1 MSRLPAAIALSAIG
15 VIAAASVARALGG
28 PESLAA
34 VVLAASVALVA
45 SQFGRIPRQIRI
57 TCALLFA
64 LALLLAPLVASP
76 RDALVRG
83 SFIAGVLVA
92 LLASVQLLARSALRT
107 RPVQQIGDA
116 LLAQPAARR
125 YLAFTVAGQAMAA
138 MLSLAGSNVL
148 FAIAGRSPAQGVDRL
163 AMFSAITRGFSAAI
177 CWSPIFGNMAILL
190 ALYPSLHWID
200 VFLPGFALAQMSVLV
215 GLLLDRRRH
224 RNAPMA
230 AVAPPASAA
239 PLAARTLGRTALMA
253 TLVAALLVAA
263 LAALSVALSVSITVA
278 IVVIGPLA
286 AFALTALRL
295 PAAGRL
301 RAAWRQTAHD
311 ATHLPGTASEALLF
325 LTAGIAGTMIAAA
338 VPSAWIAALGQIVA
352 GLPIAGFLLV
362 MLMVVGLSTVGVHPV
377 LAGIF
382 VANAFT
388 PQALG
393 LPALPHFCAVLTGWG
408 LAASATPFSILNLTA
423 ARHAGFSTT
432 ELSVRANGLFTA
444 ITILLTAAL
453 LAAATALAV

>member
-1 MSRLPAAIALSAIG
+1 MSRLPASVALSAIG

-28 PESLAA
+28 PEELAL
-34 VVLAASVALVA
+34 VVLAAATALIA
-45 SQFGRIPRQIRI
+45 SQFNRIPLNIRI
-57 TCALLFA
+57 TSALLFA
-64 LALLLAPLVASP
+64 LAALLAPLVTAP

-92 LLASVQLLARSALRT
+92 LLAAVQLLARSVLRT

-116 LLAQPAARR
+116 LLAQPPARR
-125 YLAFTVAGQAMAA
+125 YLAFTAAGQAMAA

-148 FAIAGRSPAQGVDRL
+148 FAIAARSPVQGADRL

-177 CWSPIFGNMAILL
+177 FWSPIFGNMAILL
-190 ALYPSLHWID
+190 ALYPSLHWVD
-200 VFLPGFALAQMSVLV
+200 VFLPGFALAQLSVAV
-215 GLLLDRRRH
+215 GLLLDRHRRKH
-224 RNAPMA
+224 AP
-230 AVAPPASAA
+230 AVAAPQEPAPTAS
-239 PLAARTLGRTALMA
+239 PLAARMLGRTAL
-253 TLVAALLVAA
+253 LAALLVAA
-263 LAALSVALSVSITVA
+263 LAALSSALSVSITVA

-295 PAAGRL
+295 PAPGRL

-311 ATHLPGTASEALLF
+311 ATHLPATASEALLF

-338 VPSAWIAALGQIVA
+338 VPAAWIAVLGHLVA

-393 LPALPHFCAVLTGWG
+393 MPALPHFCAVLTGWG

-423 ARHAGFSTT
+423 SRHAGFDTT
-432 ELSVRANGLFTA
+432 TLSVRANGLFTA

-453 LAAATALAV
+453 LSAATWLLR

>member
-1 MSRLPAAIALSAIG
+1 MSRLPVFVALSAIG
-15 VIAAASVARALGG
+15 VIAAASVAHALGG
-28 PESLAA
+28 PDALAA
-34 VVLAASVALVA
+34 VVLAAAVALIA
-45 SQFGRIPRQIRI
+45 SQFTRIPLNIRI

-64 LALLLAPLVASP
+64 LAALLTPLVAAP
-76 RDALVRG
+76 LDALVRG

-92 LLASVQLLARSALRT
+92 LLAAVQLLARSALRT

-116 LLAQPAARR
+116 LLTQPATRR

-148 FAIAGRSPAQGVDRL
+148 FAIAARSPVQGAARL

-177 CWSPIFGNMAILL
+177 FWSPIFGNMAILL
-190 ALYPSLHWID
+190 ALYPSLHWVD
-200 VFLPGFALAQMSVLV
+200 VFLPGFALAQLSVLV
-215 GLLLDRRRH
+215 GLLLDRHRRKH
-224 RNAPMA
+224 APAEA
-230 AVAPPASAA
+230 APQAPVPAAS
-239 PLAARTLGRTALMA
+239 PLAARMLGRTAL
-253 TLVAALLVAA
+253 LAALLVAA
-263 LAALSVALSVSITVA
+263 LAALSMALSVSITVA

-295 PAAGRL
+295 PAPGRL
-301 RAAWRQTAHD
+301 HAAWRQMAHD
-311 ATHLPGTASEALLF
+311 ASHLPATASEALLF

-338 VPSAWIAALGQIVA
+338 VPATWIAALGHLVA

-423 ARHAGFSTT
+423 SRHAGFDTT
-432 ELSVRANGLFTA
+432 TLSVRANGLFTA

-453 LAAATALAV
+453 LSAATWLLR